1 MDQEPSSEA
10 DLVFPEPSRRRKRRG
25 GLYALIAVTL
35 LLAFSFGFS
44 NLRSDRADL
53 REFVDLTKVTS
64 LEHEALAAQ
73 FRDFLNFELASA
85 DRDRISALFGRIE
98 TSIRQSLDELDALSV
113 PASGAGSAALF
124 EESLRAWLGGS
135 VALENSLLVA
145 ADEPTSPI
153 PIIAI
158 DDALIDVQVG
168 DRLYERFLLSLGE
181 LRTELETDI
190 GVLPLVAYAPAGG
203 LPVTGELL
211 AAAVRGSNQ
220 VAAFHDVRV
229 GQIGLDPDFTGGQH
243 DGVGVLAFTETVNAT
258 AVVSNAGNLPESDL
272 TVALRV
278 ITVADGTVVFSEQTI
293 ITSLEPGASRTVEF
307 LDVPVVEGITH
318 EVLAIVMAVTGD
330 VDGDNNTAS
339 LSFFV
344 QAPS

>member
-35 LLAFSFGFS
+35 LLALSFGFS

-53 REFVDLTKVTS
+53 REFVDLTKVAA

-73 FRDFLNFELASA
+73 FRELLNFELPSA
-85 DRDRISALFGRIE
+85 DRDRISALFGSIE
-98 TSIRQSLDELDALSV
+98 TSTKQWLDELEALAV
-113 PASGAGSAALF
+113 PATGAGSAALF
-124 EESLRAWLGGS
+124 EESLRAWLAGS
-135 VALENSLLVA
+135 VALENGLLVA

-153 PIIAI
+153 PVIAI
-158 DDALIDVQVG
+158 DDALIEIQVG

-190 GVLPLVAYAPAGG
+190 GVLPLVAYAPAAG
-203 LPVTGELL
+203 LPVTGESL
-211 AAAVRGSNQ
+211 AGAVRGSTG

-229 GQIGLDPDFTGGQH
+229 GQIGLDPDFTGGEH
-243 DGVGVLAFTETVNAT
+243 DGVGVLAFTEMVDAT

-278 ITVADGTVVFSEQTI
+278 LTVADGAVVFSEQQSI
-293 ITSLEPGASRTVEF
+293 VSLDPGASRTIEF
-307 LDVPVVEGITH
+307 LNIPVVEGITH
-318 EVLAIVMAVTGD
+318 EVTAIIMAVTGD

-344 QAPS
+344 QAAS